1 MELVINGTCARAFT
15 WSLVE
20 VKMNYFEMLDWF
32 PSLPS
37 KGKILVKSLERMG
50 CFRKQERSL

>member
-20 VKMNYFEMLDWF
+20 GKMNYFEMLDWF

-50 CFRKQERSL
+50 CF